1 MTFSCGSKQRID
13 NTQLKNKAIKIRN
26 LTVPRLNKLLTEQKF
41 AKILVWH
48 ATTIKNMGQLLA
60 GPKAKFL
67 GGQQA
72 MAHPQRPHE
81 WCATVTI
88 RTFTFNLSSVSSS
101 SITRQLH
108 GFVVEDAPPA
118 SLFPSAAFV
127 CRCLSN
133 FLLNACG
140 INFDKADNIAV
151 DLMLATKAS
160 GQLYPTKS
168 NRLSYL
174 ISPQRL
180 IDISSIFSQPLFTQ
194 PLRLQLLPRMHVA
207 SSATDCPRR
216 PSSSFLPTKQC
227 ELISR
232 PLGRRLSWPWS
243 PAA

>member
-1 MTFSCGSKQRID
+1 
-13 NTQLKNKAIKIRN
+13 
-26 LTVPRLNKLLTEQKF
+26 
-41 AKILVWH
+41 
-48 ATTIKNMGQLLA
+48 MGQLLA
-60 GPKAKFL
+60 GPTAKFL

-72 MAHPQRPHE
+72 MAHPQRPPWMMCNRYYVLLRLIWVPCRRAVSHGSYM
-81 WCATVTI
+81 A
-88 RTFTFNLSSVSSS
+88 SSS
-101 SITRQLH
+101 KMLLRPPYSLQLH
-108 GFVVEDAPPA
+108 
-118 SLFPSAAFV
+118 SSAAV
-127 CRCLSN
+127 YPTSCWTHAASTSTKPTTSLSIW
-133 FLLNACG
+133 CWP
-140 INFDKADNIAV
+140 V
-151 DLMLATKAS
+151 ATKAS

-194 PLRLQLLPRMHVA
+194 PLRLQLSPRMHVA